1 MIKTILTDIEGTTS
15 SISFVHD
22 VLFPYAY
29 NKMGDFIRKNWHNP
43 LVQKA
48 VSQVAELEKLSDY
61 NPEIITSILQGW
73 IKQDRKITP
82 LKDLQGMI
90 WEEGYKNG
98 EFQSHVYQD
107 AYEKLTQWH
116 QQNIPIY
123 VYSSGSVQAQK
134 LFFSHTIFGDLL
146 YLFSGFFDT
155 NIGSKKEA
163 QSYQKIAQ
171 SLHLPPQEIIFLSD
185 VLAELD
191 SASAAGM
198 QTVWVIRDSS
208 SFSQNQNTPSP
219 HQIVPDF
226 YHISLPLSP

>member
-1 MIKTILTDIEGTTS
+1 MIRAILTDIEGTTS
-15 SISFVHD
+15 SISFVHE

-29 NKMGDFIRKNWHNP
+29 NKMGDFLRENWNEP

-48 VSQVAELEKLSDY
+48 VIQVAELENLSDY
-61 NPEIITSILQGW
+61 NPEVITSILRAW
-73 IKQDRKITP
+73 IKEDRKITP

-90 WEEGYKNG
+90 WEEGYNNG
-98 EFQSHVYQD
+98 DFQSHVYQD

-116 QQNIPIY
+116 QENIPLY

-134 LFFSHTIFGDLL
+134 LFFSHTTFGDLL

-155 NIGSKKEA
+155 NIGSKKETK
-163 QSYQKIAQ
+163 SYQRIAE
-171 SLHLPPQEIIFLSD
+171 SLQIPPQQIIFLSD
-185 VLAELD
+185 VLAEVD

-208 SFSQNQNTPSP
+208 TFSQ
-219 HQIVPDF
+219 HQSTSSRHQVVPDF
-226 YHISLPLSP
+226 YHISLPLPS